1 MKSILITGIN
11 GLLGKSLSQ
20 RLASLGMKVTGIV
33 RKQSE
38 SSVTTQLRFIEM
50 DLSSAW
56 SEDKL
61 PSSCDVIIH
70 LAQSPH
76 FRDFPNSALDVFK
89 INIESPARL
98 LDYAK

>member
-1 MKSILITGIN
+1 
-11 GLLGKSLSQ
+11 
-20 RLASLGMKVTGIV
+20 
-33 RKQSE
+33 
-38 SSVTTQLRFIEM
+38 M